1 MAVTVEQYWRKFI
14 EAFPEYKGIKFE
26 AWSFG
31 VDEDELAK
39 LVKQGDKTATTS
51 GYEAYKVEDEPLPQ
65 VGEVSVIL
73 NEKGHPQCVIQ
84 TTRVYQTPFNEVTE
98 HHAYLEGEGDKSLAY
113 WRKAHIDFVKPY
125 YESLGLT
132 FNESIIVVCEEFKLL
147 YV

>member
-73 NEKGHPQCVIQ
+73 NE
-84 TTRVYQTPFNEVTE
+84 RDTPNV
-98 HHAYLEGEGDKSLAY
+98 
-113 WRKAHIDFVKPY
+113 
-125 YESLGLT
+125 
-132 FNESIIVVCEEFKLL
+132 
-147 YV
+147 

>member
-1 MAVTVEQYWRKFI
+1 MAVTVEQYWRTFI

-113 WRKAHIDFVKPY
+113 WHKAHIDFFKPY
-125 YESLGLT
+125 YESLELT

>member
-84 TTRVYQTPFNEVTE
+84 TTRVYQNPFNEVTE

-113 WRKAHIDFVKPY
+113 WRKAHIDFFKPY

>member
-14 EAFPEYKGIKFE
+14 EAFPEYKGVKFE

-98 HHAYLEGEGDKSLAY
+98 HHAYIEGEGDKSLAY
-113 WRKAHIDFVKPY
+113 WRKAHIDFFKPY
-125 YESLGLT
+125 YESLELT

>member
-113 WRKAHIDFVKPY
+113 WRKAHIDFFKPY
-125 YESLGLT
+125 YESLVLT